1 MASIF
6 ELKEQTAAQTPLLLF
21 DCELANGTVERW
33 STHRVTCE
41 GKVYEARVARH
52 NLFEMEAWS
61 GQGVDGIPRVSLA
74 LANADSRFSQIERMV
89 GFKGARLTVRFV
101 FYDVRL
107 GGAASESVVLFQGTA
122 NPPEEITEAELRL
135 TAVNR
140 LGMQRVLLPSV
151 RIQRRCPWEF
161 PRSAEEREE
170 GIYGGLRGRYSRFF
184 RCGYSADRADG
195 TGNLDGG
202 APYRSC
208 GYTRADCEARGMF
221 RADAAGRPTRRFGGI
236 EFVPPS
242 ILVRS
247 YGEKGWHTSTAVGGE
262 ARYNDFVPLVY
273 GTAWYGPPVILARN
287 DGNLTH
293 MEVLLGM
300 GEFQGVLKVLVN
312 DIEIPQAQPRGD
324 MTATGWYNV
333 VSLGNRTG
341 NFNLDF
347 EQGDPYGSMAYLSVV
362 VPNRINDGRRLPGVK
377 VLAQGLRLPVYGSD
391 GAYLRD
397 EFTANP
403 AWVLLDILQRS
414 GWAPE
419 EIDVGSFA
427 EAAAYCGE
435 LIEVKDLYG
444 NPRMM
449 PRFECNLAVM
459 KRRSAADLVRGIR
472 NAARLF
478 LTYGAGGALRLEV
491 ENTLALQQPVKPE
504 GSNAT
509 EPLNGGWP
517 AYCFGDGTNG
527 TSGILRRANGEP
539 AIRVW
544 SRSMADTPN
553 RFTVEFQD
561 ALNEYQQDS
570 FSVVD
575 AEDAAR
581 TGQEITAA
589 LPALGIAHCDQAAR
603 ILKFHLEKSLRGNT
617 YIDFETSVKALGL
630 RPGDLISVTYLK
642 EGFDRQP
649 FRVLRIAPGANYRT
663 VRITAQVHDDGWYS
677 DTSGEGS
684 GGAGREPG
692 AGVGVPRPLAGNV
705 VDENGEVQY
714 EVTEGAS
721 DGADGTATVELT
733 VGFATPAA
741 PQAGGPGVPLVSL
754 AATIGTGSLEGG
766 QSLYYAVSGVDG
778 EGRES
783 PLSFTVHAAIPGGGG
798 GYGVTLEGLSFAPGT
813 AAFHVYRGPNPA
825 QLRRI
830 AAEVEPAREFTDAGL
845 PDGTV
850 PPPDA
855 NYDHANFYWRLELQ
869 PACAATI
876 HSARTVGNEAL
887 RMEENEYRGMAVRI
901 LSGKGAGQER
911 TVAAN
916 TASELT
922 LTTDWTVEPDAT
934 SLFAVAEAGW
944 RFGATAK
951 GSPVRFEIP
960 NRTGAV
966 VQVSGRAA
974 NVNDLESPA
983 ELCTLTRWTVGGAG
997 HSDADVPPAPVFAL
1011 ARGRSRGGTLELS
1024 AVSFAD
1030 MTNTRTISAGTL
1042 SLYYWDELQGPP
1054 EHELAAA
1061 VAEEDGVLT
1070 LNTAG
1075 AAQPGDYMQAE
1086 KEVVR
1091 VEEVLDG
1098 GLRYRVTRGAHAST
1112 PEAQA
1117 AGTKLYHLKKQ
1128 VVIAPFVRD
1137 FFGSP
1142 ASGNW
1147 SHEIALPHAR
1157 VASAEF
1163 FVTNDKGN
1171 SEVSSGCLTYNV
1183 DSGLRTFAGGQ
1194 FSIQVDGFLAVDGAP
1209 VPELV
1214 VDTARSVRDI
1224 YAVVRQTADREILLR
1239 LTQNGEEYC
1248 RLAIPADAAISNV
1261 VDGFGLP
1268 PLEASARLALEV
1280 LAVGQYR
1287 AGADLTVVIRL

>member
-1 MASIF
+1 MATIF
-6 ELKEQTAAQTPLLLF
+6 ELKEETAAQTPLLLF

-33 STHRVTCE
+33 STHRVTCD
-41 GKVYEARVARH
+41 GAVYEARVARH

-61 GQGVDGIPRVSLA
+61 GQGVDGIPRVSLT
-74 LANADSRFSQIERMV
+74 LANADSRFSQLERTV
-89 GFKGARLTVRFV
+89 GFKGARLTARFV

-107 GGAASESVVLFQGTA
+107 EEAATESTVLFQGIA
-122 NPPEEITEAELRL
+122 NPPEEITEAALRL

-140 LGMQRVLLPSV
+140 LGMQRVLLPGV

-161 PRSAEEREE
+161 PRTEAEREE
-170 GIYGGLRGRYSRFF
+170 AMHGGVRGRYSRFF
-184 RCGYSADRADG
+184 RCGYSAGQVDG
-195 TGNLDGG
+195 TGNLNGD
-202 APYRSC
+202 APYASC

-221 RADAAGRPTRRFGGI
+221 RTDAAGYPTRRFGGI

-242 ILVRS
+242 VLVRS
-247 YGEKGWHTSTAVGGE
+247 YGEKGWHSSAAIGSE

-273 GTAWYGPPVILARN
+273 GTAWYAPPVILARN

-312 DIEIPQAQPRGD
+312 DIEIPQAQAWGN

-362 VPNRINDGRRLPGVK
+362 VPNRINDGQRLPAVK

-391 GAYLRD
+391 GAYAAD

-414 GWAPE
+414 GWTPA

-435 LIEVKDLYG
+435 PIEVRDLHG

-449 PRFECNLAVM
+449 PRFECNLAVV

-478 LTYGAGGALRLEV
+478 LTYGAGGTLRLEV
-491 ENTLALQQPVKPE
+491 ENTLALQQPVKPA
-504 GSNAT
+504 GSNAA

-527 TSGILRRANGEP
+527 TSGILRRAGGEP
-539 AIRVW
+539 AVRVW

-553 RFTVEFQD
+553 RFAVEFQD

-581 TGQEITAA
+581 TGQEIAAA

-603 ILKFHLEKSLRGNT
+603 ILKFHLEKSIRGNT
-617 YIDFETSVKALGL
+617 YIDFDTSVKGLGL
-630 RPGDLISVTYLK
+630 RPGDLIGVTYLK

-649 FRVLRIAPGANYRT
+649 FRVLRVAPGANYRM
-663 VRITAQVHDDGWYS
+663 VRITAQIHDDQWYS
-677 DTSGEGS
+677 DTNGEGS
-684 GGAGREPG
+684 GGNGREPG
-692 AGVGVPRPLAGNV
+692 AGIGLPRPLAGNT
-705 VDENGEVQY
+705 VDEYGEVQY
-714 EVTEGAS
+714 AIVERAR
-721 DGADGTATVELT
+721 DGADGTAAVELT

-741 PQAGGPGVPLVSL
+741 PEAGGPGVPLVSL
-754 AATIGTGSLEGG
+754 AATIGEGSLDGG
-766 QSLYYAVSGVDG
+766 QSLYYAVSAVDG

-783 PLSFTVHAAIPGGGG
+783 ALSFTVHAAIPGGGG
-798 GYGVTLEGLSFAPGT
+798 GYGVTLGGLSFAAGT
-813 AAFHVYRGPNPA
+813 AAFQVYRGNNPA

-830 AAEVEPAREFTDAGL
+830 AEGVEPTAQFTDTGL
-845 PDGTV
+845 ADGTA

-876 HSARTVGNEAL
+876 HSARTVGNQAL
-887 RMEENEYRGMAVRI
+887 EMVEDEYRGMAVRI

-911 TVAAN
+911 IVASN
-916 TASELT
+916 TGAVLT
-922 LTTDWTVEPDAT
+922 LTTGWTVEPDAT

-951 GSPVRFEIP
+951 SSPVRFEIP

-966 VQVSGRAA
+966 AQVSGRAA
-974 NVNDLESPA
+974 NANGLESPA

-997 HSDADVPPAPVFAL
+997 HSDADVPPPPVFGL
-1011 ARGRSRGGTLELS
+1011 SRGRARGGTLELG
-1024 AVSFAD
+1024 AVGFSD
-1030 MTNTRTISAGTL
+1030 LTNTRTIMAGTL
-1042 SLYYWDELQGPP
+1042 SLYYWDELRGAPAY
-1054 EHELAAA
+1054 ELAQAA
-1061 VAEEDGVLT
+1061 TEQDSILA

-1075 AAQPGDYMQAE
+1075 PAQPGDYVQVE
-1086 KEVVR
+1086 KEIVR
-1091 VEEVLDG
+1091 VEEALDG
-1098 GLRYRVTRGAHAST
+1098 GLDYRVTRGAHAST
-1112 PEAQA
+1112 PAAHA
-1117 AGTKLYHLKKQ
+1117 AGTRLYHLEEKA
-1128 VVIAPFVRD
+1128 VIVPFVRD

-1142 ASGNW
+1142 ASGSW
-1147 SHEIALPHAR
+1147 SYEIALPHAR

-1163 FVTNDKGN
+1163 FVTNARGN
-1171 SEVSSGCLTYNV
+1171 SEVSSGCLTYTI
-1183 DSGLRTFAGGQ
+1183 DSGMRTLSGGQ
-1194 FSIQVDGFLAVDGAP
+1194 YSIQVDGFLAVDGAP
-1209 VPELV
+1209 SPELV
-1214 VDTARSVRDI
+1214 IDAARSVGDI
-1224 YAVVRQTADREILLR
+1224 YAVVRQTADRQILLR
-1239 LTQNGEEYC
+1239 LTQNGAEYC
-1248 RLAIPADAAISNV
+1248 QLAIAADAAMSNV

-1268 PLEASARLALEV
+1268 PLEAGARLGLEV